1 MDNKHVSIIIGAL
14 LHDIGKV
21 LYRDNDRRNH
31 SESGYD
37 FLKERI
43 KIEDKG
49 MLKNILEQVRYH
61 HKAYLEKAKI
71 DRSSPAYITYMAD
84 NIAAATDRR
93 DNESDEFGFDI
104 NMSLESIFN
113 ILNQNKKKAIYEKVS
128 FEEIKDSINFPIE
141 KDKLNKAGSDRDIY
155 YRIKTHISEILKSIN
170 YDKYYI
176 NSLLSALEA
185 DLSFIP
191 SSTSKKE
198 LADISLYDHVK
209 VTAAIASCIYLY
221 FNEENITDYKAELF
235 DTKSQIFYKKNIML
249 LFSMDISGIQ
259 SFIYDIQSE
268 DALKNLRSRSFYLD
282 TLLESIIDN
291 LLERLEL
298 SRANLLYSGGGH
310 AYLLIQNTA
319 QAKEILN
326 KFEKDTNKWF
336 LDNFKTA
343 LYIAMAYTEC
353 NAYDLQ
359 NKESGNT
366 SEENKESGSYKG
378 LYSRISSK
386 LSMRK
391 MNRYSAEAIRS
402 LNNSDNS
409 DKERE
414 CAICRRSDKLIRDG
428 KGRDICRICYSFI
441 NISRD
446 VMEKQFLKVISG
458 EAADKNSR
466 ALKNTVPLPYGEYLV
481 IEEIPK
487 NESIQAVIRP
497 DKGYIKSYIKNDFY
511 IGYSLNT
518 KLWIGDYKSHN
529 TLEELVKAGEGID
542 RLGVLRAD
550 VDNLGSAVSSG
561 FDKAY
566 NSISRNTALSRNLSI
581 FFKFYINNILKNPVF
596 SLDGDTKPRK
606 RNAAIIYSGGD
617 DLFIVGAWK
626 DILEFSIDL
635 YESFKK
641 FSLDS
646 LTLSAGYGV
655 YESKYPISYIA
666 EDAGRLESLSKKKE
680 GKNSITLF
688 SPPVF
693 KKSTANNQERI
704 INEQHT
710 YKWEEFKSEVIKE
723 KFNTL
728 KDFFSKYKE
737 KGAGFL
743 YRLLELFRDNDKK
756 INIARL
762 AYLLGRIE
770 AEFNANNNEDYKGEY
785 REFAEKIY
793 KWRFNENDRQQF
805 ITAIYIYAYLIR
817 QKGE

>member
-1 MDNKHVSIIIGAL
+1 MDNKHISIIIGAL

-84 NIAAATDRR
+84 NIAAATDRC

-128 FEEIKDSINFPIE
+128 FEEIKNSVNFPIE

-343 LYIAMAYTEC
+343 LYIAMAYTVC

-391 MNRYSAEAIRS
+391 MNRYSAEAIRG
-402 LNNSDNS
+402 LNNLDNS

-561 FDKAY
+561 FDKVY

-596 SLDGDTKPRK
+596 SLDGDAKPRK

-710 YKWEEFKSEVIKE
+710 YKWEEFKSE
-723 KFNTL
+723 L
-728 KDFFSKYKE
+728 KIIILLYFF
-737 KGAGFL
+737 
-743 YRLLELFRDNDKK
+743 
-756 INIARL
+756 
-762 AYLLGRIE
+762 
-770 AEFNANNNEDYKGEY
+770 
-785 REFAEKIY
+785 
-793 KWRFNENDRQQF
+793 
-805 ITAIYIYAYLIR
+805 
-817 QKGE
+817 

>member
-1 MDNKHVSIIIGAL
+1 MDNKHISIIIGAL

-84 NIAAATDRR
+84 NIAAATDRC

-128 FEEIKDSINFPIE
+128 FEEIKNSVNFPIE

-343 LYIAMAYTEC
+343 LYIAMAYTVC

-391 MNRYSAEAIRS
+391 MNRYSAEAIRG
-402 LNNSDNS
+402 LNNLDNS

-441 NISRD
+441 NISRN

-561 FDKAY
+561 FDKVY

-596 SLDGDTKPRK
+596 SLDGDAKPRK

-646 LTLSAGYGV
+646 LPLSAGYGV

-710 YKWEEFKSEVIKE
+710 YKWEEFKSE
-723 KFNTL
+723 L
-728 KDFFSKYKE
+728 KIIILLYFF
-737 KGAGFL
+737 
-743 YRLLELFRDNDKK
+743 
-756 INIARL
+756 
-762 AYLLGRIE
+762 
-770 AEFNANNNEDYKGEY
+770 
-785 REFAEKIY
+785 
-793 KWRFNENDRQQF
+793 
-805 ITAIYIYAYLIR
+805 
-817 QKGE
+817 